1 MPHKNAPQPYFLFG
15 LVVSLSLTWA
25 ALEWTQF
32 EWSDAPWYAAA
43 AAPLDLLEAEVI
55 PASVPVKPPPPP
67 VPIGPPKV
75 LPDPVPTP
83 IGPPEPGPKPPEPV
97 FFSGWDDLIGPGAE
111 PVISSEP
118 VTLLVADHMP
128 AFDACVDV
136 LDPDAER
143 ACTEQRI
150 IEHMQQ
156 CVDFPR
162 HMKDAGIDGV
172 VYLEYVVDE
181 FGNVRD
187 ARILKSPHAAF
198 EATTL
203 RCIDDLP
210 QLNPGRQQGRP
221 VRVQYTLPVR
231 FSLH

>member
-1 MPHKNAPQPYFLFG
+1 MPTQNTPQPYFLLG
-15 LVVSLSLTWA
+15 LIVSLSVTWA
-25 ALEWTQF
+25 ALEWTNF
-32 EWSDAPWYAAA
+32 TWSDAPWYAAA
-43 AAPLDLLEAEVI
+43 AGPLDLLEAEVI
-55 PASVPVKPPPPP
+55 PASAPVKPPPPP
-67 VPIGPPKV
+67 APVVPPSPV
-75 LPDPVPTP
+75 LDPAPDPV
-83 IGPPEPGPKPPEPV
+83 GPVRIAPDPELV
-97 FFSGWDDLIGPGAE
+97 FFAAWDDLTGPGPE
-111 PVISSEP
+111 PSFDPEP

-150 IEHMQQ
+150 IEHMQA

-181 FGNVRD
+181 KGQIRE
-187 ARILKSPHAAF
+187 ARILKSPHPAF

-203 RCIDDLP
+203 QCIDELP
-210 QLNPGRQQGRP
+210 ALNPGRQQGRP
-221 VRVQYTLPVR
+221 VRVKYTLPVR

>member
-1 MPHKNAPQPYFLFG
+1 MSKKNVPQPYFLLG
-15 LVVSLSLTWA
+15 LVVSLSLAWV

-32 EWSDAPWYAAA
+32 EWQDAPWEATA
-43 AAPLDLLEAEVI
+43 AAPLDLLEAEII
-55 PASVPVKPPPPP
+55 PASAPVKPPPPP
-67 VPIGPPKV
+67 MPVGPPNV
-75 LPDPVPTP
+75 LPDPVPVPTGHSPAPNPPDP
-83 IGPPEPGPKPPEPV
+83 I
-97 FFSGWDDLIGPGAE
+97 FFSGWDELIGPTTE
-111 PVISSEP
+111 PVITSEP

-143 ACTEQRI
+143 ACTEKRI

-181 FGNVRD
+181 NGNVRD

-210 QLNPGRQQGRP
+210 KLNPGRQQGRP